1 MKINLI
7 PQIKVIRIK
16 ASIADKPAYFI
27 NIYWIISS
35 NIYFITSSLN
45 NLQIA

>member
-16 ASIADKPAYFI
+16 ASIDDKPAYFI

-35 NIYFITSSLN
+35 NI
-45 NLQIA
+45 